1 MYEVKTKIKHRRFS
15 WRGGIMKTYIFRVVI
30 ESDNKEDGTEAYHAF
45 CPVLKGCHSWGY
57 TTQEALA
64 NIKEAVEAYVED
76 LIKAG
81 EPIPSAVPQEVE
93 VRQEPV
99 VAVTV

>member
-1 MYEVKTKIKHRRFS
+1 MEKIYTKIKHQRF
-15 WRGGIMKTYIFRVVI
+15 WWQGRGMKTYIFKVVI
-30 ESDNKEDGTEAYHAF
+30 ESDNKEDGTKAYHAF

-57 TTQEALA
+57 TQKEALA

-81 EPIPSAVPQEVE
+81 DPILSEVPQEVE
-93 VRQEPV
+93 VRQEPL
-99 VAVTV
+99 VAITV